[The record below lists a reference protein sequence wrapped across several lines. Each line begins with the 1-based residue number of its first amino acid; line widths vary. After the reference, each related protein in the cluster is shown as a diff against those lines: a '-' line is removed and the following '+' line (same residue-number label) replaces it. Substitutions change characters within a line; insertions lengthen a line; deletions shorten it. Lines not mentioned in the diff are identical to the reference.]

1 MKILWYEDMQK
12 DLISIIKD
20 VCAFTRYQLTQ
31 DQILKLNNHL
41 TFDQMRKAVIEQ
53 NEGDQGRQDAMTKF
67 MRKGKV
73 GDWINYFD
81 NEANQF
87 FDQWIA
93 ENLSGT
99 DIKLP

>member
-41 TFDQMRKAVIEQ
+41 TFDQMKKVMIEET
-53 NEGDQGRQDAMTKF
+53 EGHHERQAAMTKF

-73 GDWINYFD
+73 GDWKNYFD
-81 NEANQF
+81 NEANQS
-87 FDQWIA
+87 FDQWIS

>member
-20 VCAFTRYQLTQ
+20 VCTFTRYQLTQ
-31 DQILKLNNHL
+31 DQILKLNDHL
-41 TFDQMRKAVIEQ
+41 TFDQMKKVMIEE
-53 NEGDQGRQDAMTKF
+53 NEGHHERQDAMKKF

-73 GDWINYFD
+73 GDWKNYFD
-81 NEANQF
+81 NKANQS
-87 FDQWIA
+87 FDQWIS

>member
-1 MKILWYEDMQK
+1 
-12 DLISIIKD
+12 
-20 VCAFTRYQLTQ
+20 
-31 DQILKLNNHL
+31 
-41 TFDQMRKAVIEQ
+41 
-53 NEGDQGRQDAMTKF
+53 

-73 GDWINYFD
+73 GDWKNYFD